1 MWNLLWA
8 VPATVLIV
16 VIWAVSAIA
25 NYEHGLTQ
33 GTTELIAGLPFAVTS
48 AMMNGYASLAVDGL
62 KAILPAAAVVAWVLR
77 YRAAAAGV
85 VVMFLL
91 CLAWSAQNSV
101 GYVMSNSAR
110 AVDGRGQTADQWAAL
125 QRSLDE
131 AQKSRGMVPE
141 ARPSAVVNADV
152 AAAKAQRKFAE
163 SANCSDPARGKAV
176 NFCNSYRG
184 LMSELASAE
193 SADRLD
199 AQLVTL
205 RNQLDTR
212 KRISDAD
219 PLASAAAG
227 LLGFDRGSVVAGR
240 SISFSLLVEVIS
252 AVGLAL
258 IWGIFAAARRNRKPA
273 EPAVKLVWSAPGTNS
288 AETMPRLDAA
298 AFPSESVVVKG
309 EYHGASFDTVVID
322 EAAGFSD
329 ADWKRLAEMKSLR
342 DEKWETSG
350 PKPTPPSG
358 GGPRKRI
365 LKDRDEPAAPASPP
379 VTDEIRPLRL
389 VERAELPAFASEV
402 FEESAPPRKH
412 TAQRRREDRKHKA
425 MGSAKEWL
433 ADYTERSDGAVC
445 AAEDAWAS
453 YRGWCESEGMKQL
466 PRSKFH
472 NTISA
477 RVGSVSAS
485 GKRVYVGLILVQP
498 VAERIRAVA

>member
-85 VVMFLL
+85 VIMFLL

-152 AAAKAQRKFAE
+152 AAAKSSAKFTS
-163 SANCSDPARGKAV
+163 SAGCSDPARGKAV

-273 EPAVKLVWSAPGTNS
+273 EPAVKLVWSAPETNS
-288 AETMPRLDAA
+288 AETMP
-298 AFPSESVVVKG
+298 SEPVVI
-309 EYHGASFDTVVID
+309 ID
-322 EAAGFSD
+322 EAANYSD
-329 ADWKRLAEMKSLR
+329 EDWARMAEMKPLR
-342 DEKWETSG
+342 GEKWETSG
-350 PKPTPPSG
+350 PKPTPPSGG

-445 AAEDAWAS
+445 AAEDAWTS